1 MWSLVESWIM
11 VCVDTW
17 EIRGGAKLF
26 VGVLQLTSSGA
37 GLELNSAI
45 LIIRVAVT
53 TSLNLLINSAGIVV
67 IMPFHPITCMHIIAW
82 RFNIKCWES
91 LSCIASLVSYL
102 CVCTGA
108 VYLKN
113 CVFKYWKPL
122 DLGEV
127 GGSAEANSG
136 EELPPYS
143 IPEQSKSLIREN
155 IVGAVIHT
163 PLLIGCVQC
172 SSLHMW
178 SLMARH
184 CEHGRGRGWLQYS
197 VLRHCKHGSGGAG
210 CSMLGCVD

>member
-1 MWSLVESWIM
+1 M
-11 VCVDTW
+11 
-17 EIRGGAKLF
+17 
-26 VGVLQLTSSGA
+26 
-37 GLELNSAI
+37 
-45 LIIRVAVT
+45 
-53 TSLNLLINSAGIVV
+53 
-67 IMPFHPITCMHIIAW
+67 
-82 RFNIKCWES
+82 
-91 LSCIASLVSYL
+91 
-102 CVCTGA
+102 
-108 VYLKN
+108 YLKN

>member
-1 MWSLVESWIM
+1 ML
-11 VCVDTW
+11 
-17 EIRGGAKLF
+17 
-26 VGVLQLTSSGA
+26 
-37 GLELNSAI
+37 
-45 LIIRVAVT
+45 
-53 TSLNLLINSAGIVV
+53 
-67 IMPFHPITCMHIIAW
+67 
-82 RFNIKCWES
+82 ES
-91 LSCIASLVSYL
+91 LSCIVSLVSCL

-163 PLLIGCVQC
+163 PLLIRCVHC
-172 SSLHMW
+172 AVVW
-178 SLMARH
+178 SLVARH
-184 CEHGRGRGWLQYS
+184 CEHGTGQGWYSTLCEHGRGRGWLQYS
-197 VLRHCKHGSGGAG
+197 CAATL
-210 CSMLGCVD
+210 

>member
-1 MWSLVESWIM
+1 ML
-11 VCVDTW
+11 
-17 EIRGGAKLF
+17 
-26 VGVLQLTSSGA
+26 
-37 GLELNSAI
+37 
-45 LIIRVAVT
+45 
-53 TSLNLLINSAGIVV
+53 
-67 IMPFHPITCMHIIAW
+67 
-82 RFNIKCWES
+82 ES
-91 LSCIASLVSYL
+91 LSCIVSLVSCL

-163 PLLIGCVQC
+163 PLLIRCVCTVQ
-172 SSLHMW
+172 
-178 SLMARH
+178 
-184 CEHGRGRGWLQYS
+184 
-197 VLRHCKHGSGGAG
+197 
-210 CSMLGCVD
+210 